1 MLKAVL
7 ALVDCEKEIEKKVAM
22 AWSTSNADR
31 RQIFP
36 FASSGDQGCQ
46 FPIGRPDWCLCGR
59 KFWSWSLRISKNKY
73 LPTPTYIPSLPH
85 NLTCYPP
92 SICHK
97 PKHYLHSVYSQQ
109 RDLKL
114 YTSCSVPLSASHFRF
129 KDVTI
134 NQIKCKWIEKE
145 EGWLALE
152 FHT

>member
-1 MLKAVL
+1 M
-7 ALVDCEKEIEKKVAM
+7 ALVDCEKTIERKVAM
-22 AWSTSNADR
+22 AQSTSNADR

-36 FASSGDQGCQ
+36 FASSGGQVVT
-46 FPIGRPDWCLCGR
+46 GRPDWYLCGR
-59 KFWSWSLRISKNKY
+59 KFGLGIWEFPRTNIFL
-73 LPTPTYIPSLPH
+73 LLHTVPSIPH
-85 NLTCYPP
+85 NLTCCPP

-134 NQIKCKWIEKE
+134 NQIKSK
-145 EGWLALE
+145 
-152 FHT
+152 